1 MIIEVY
7 DTPMFIRA
15 SGLEIDDVLHTDE
28 IVGNITSTP
37 NNKMEIE
44 LYLAN
49 DKDYHVK
56 LPLSPNDI
64 VELKGRVVVNG

>member
-7 DTPMFIRA
+7 DAPMFIKA

-28 IVGNITSTP
+28 IVSNITSTP

-64 VELKGRVVVNG
+64 VELKGRVVVK

>member
-28 IVGNITSTP
+28 IVSNITSTP

-49 DKDYHVK
+49 DRDYHVK

-64 VELKGRVVVNG
+64 VELKGRVVVK

>member
-7 DTPMFIRA
+7 DTPMFIKA
-15 SGLEIDDVLHTDE
+15 SGLEVDDVLHTNE
-28 IVGNITSTP
+28 IVSNITSIP
-37 NNKMEIE
+37 NNKMEVE

-49 DKDYHVK
+49 DKNYHAK

-64 VELKGRVVVNG
+64 IELKGRVVVK